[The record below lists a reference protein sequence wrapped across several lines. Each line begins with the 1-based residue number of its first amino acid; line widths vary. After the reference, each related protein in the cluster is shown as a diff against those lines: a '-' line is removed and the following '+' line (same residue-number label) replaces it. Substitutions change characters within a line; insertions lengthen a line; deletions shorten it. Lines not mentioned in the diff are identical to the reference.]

1 MHLSVRFST
10 EKELKQFQDLLYE
23 KSGQG
28 VSFTGLLEAMVSKVT
43 IVTAVHN
50 IKSNKGSKTAGVD
63 RMKMDKYLQMPK
75 EELFQLIQSNISNY
89 KPKPA
94 KRKYIEKANGKK
106 RPLGIPTVLD
116 RIIQECMRLILEP
129 ICEARFYPHS
139 YGFRPYRAQKHA
151 IRDIVNVINASVK
164 SKDQPVW
171 AVEGDI
177 KGCFDNINHRLLL
190 KKLWRIG
197 IHDKRVL
204 KIISQM
210 LKAGYIDQDLYHATE
225 MGTPQGGIL
234 SPLLSNV
241 YLNDFDW
248 YVGRCY
254 MEPHRQCKHKCN
266 DTRRL
271 KWSGITPKYNFRYAD
286 DWVILTSTEQE
297 AFRMKH
303 ELTKYFKHRMKL
315 ELSQEK
321 TYVTDLRKNGI
332 HFLGYIVKAE
342 RKRKTPDPATWS
354 DNLVGKP
361 FPDMERLTKKIHT
374 LQKEVRKI
382 GLYTQSNTQAAQIQY
397 VNSVIMGLAQYLQP
411 SICSHAY
418 HAIDRRVN
426 NTALA
431 VWKNLFPKQYNQMQV
446 PLKELSN
453 LPHRH
458 EGYDSKTFAIQID
471 GKWFG
476 ITYAFITHSR
486 YESKP
491 FDQKMT
497 PYTEDGRR
505 RYVNYRTKHKPLP
518 CDRPSINTPE
528 DIALSIYASGKGWK
542 ANFEYFMNRE
552 YAYNRDKGKCK
563 CCGRYFSELIPKHC
577 HHVNP
582 RLPIER
588 INKVPNLAWLCI
600 PCHRMVHNSPIPPE
614 LLFWTWDDW
623 KLLDDATVIMRDDT
637 IKVEISKK
645 DLTTMEEL
653 PGAELSITDKDGKEI
668 DRWVSSDKPHY
679 IEKLPAGTYTLTEG
693 KAPDGYAFAESV
705 PFTVLPAGEVQ
716 KFEMLDDVIK
726 VEISKVDITTNK
738 ELPGAELIITN
749 KDGKEIDRWV
759 STDKPHYIE
768 KLPAGDYT
776 LTEVKAPDG
785 YAFAESVPFTVL
797 PTGEV
802 QQFEM
807 RDDVIKV
814 EISKVDLTTMEELPG
829 AELTITDKDGEE
841 IDRWVSSDKPH
852 YIEKLPAGEYTLTE
866 ITAPDG
872 YDIAESIRFT
882 VLPTGEV
889 QTVVMKDART
899 PERTPQPEETPHPT
913 ETPQPTPSTT
923 PAPTPAL
930 QPIIPQTGDTFPL
943 GLLLT
948 VAGISLAGLAAL
960 IYKCVHC
967 KSVAEQDDAEMK

>member
-28 VSFTGLLEAMVSKVT
+28 VSFTGLLEAMVSEVT

-116 RIIQECMRLILEP
+116 RIIQEC
-129 ICEARFYPHS
+129 
-139 YGFRPYRAQKHA
+139 
-151 IRDIVNVINASVK
+151 
-164 SKDQPVW
+164 
-171 AVEGDI
+171 
-177 KGCFDNINHRLLL
+177 
-190 KKLWRIG
+190 
-197 IHDKRVL
+197 
-204 KIISQM
+204 
-210 LKAGYIDQDLYHATE
+210 
-225 MGTPQGGIL
+225 
-234 SPLLSNV
+234 
-241 YLNDFDW
+241 
-248 YVGRCY
+248 
-254 MEPHRQCKHKCN
+254 
-266 DTRRL
+266 
-271 KWSGITPKYNFRYAD
+271 
-286 DWVILTSTEQE
+286 
-297 AFRMKH
+297 MKH

-614 LLFWTWDDW
+614 L
-623 KLLDDATVIMRDDT
+623 DAKAVRK
-637 IKVEISKK
+637 IKKY
-645 DLTTMEEL
+645 
-653 PGAELSITDKDGKEI
+653 
-668 DRWVSSDKPHY
+668 R
-679 IEKLPAGTYTLTEG
+679 EKL
-693 KAPDGYAFAESV
+693 K
-705 PFTVLPAGEVQ
+705 
-716 KFEMLDDVIK
+716 K
-726 VEISKVDITTNK
+726 
-738 ELPGAELIITN
+738 
-749 KDGKEIDRWV
+749 
-759 STDKPHYIE
+759 
-768 KLPAGDYT
+768 
-776 LTEVKAPDG
+776 
-785 YAFAESVPFTVL
+785 
-797 PTGEV
+797 
-802 QQFEM
+802 
-807 RDDVIKV
+807 
-814 EISKVDLTTMEELPG
+814 
-829 AELTITDKDGEE
+829 
-841 IDRWVSSDKPH
+841 
-852 YIEKLPAGEYTLTE
+852 
-866 ITAPDG
+866 
-872 YDIAESIRFT
+872 
-882 VLPTGEV
+882 
-889 QTVVMKDART
+889 
-899 PERTPQPEETPHPT
+899 
-913 ETPQPTPSTT
+913 
-923 PAPTPAL
+923 
-930 QPIIPQTGDTFPL
+930 
-943 GLLLT
+943 
-948 VAGISLAGLAAL
+948 
-960 IYKCVHC
+960 
-967 KSVAEQDDAEMK
+967 

>member
-28 VSFTGLLEAMVSKVT
+28 VSFTGLLEAMVSEVT

-397 VNSVIMGLAQYLQP
+397 VNSVIMGLAQYLQTF
-411 SICSHAY
+411 Y
-418 HAIDRRVN
+418 
-426 NTALA
+426 
-431 VWKNLFPKQYNQMQV
+431 LF
-446 PLKELSN
+446 SC
-453 LPHRH
+453 
-458 EGYDSKTFAIQID
+458 
-471 GKWFG
+471 
-476 ITYAFITHSR
+476 
-486 YESKP
+486 
-491 FDQKMT
+491 
-497 PYTEDGRR
+497 
-505 RYVNYRTKHKPLP
+505 LP
-518 CDRPSINTPE
+518 C
-528 DIALSIYASGKGWK
+528 
-542 ANFEYFMNRE
+542 
-552 YAYNRDKGKCK
+552 
-563 CCGRYFSELIPKHC
+563 H
-577 HHVNP
+577 
-582 RLPIER
+582 
-588 INKVPNLAWLCI
+588 
-600 PCHRMVHNSPIPPE
+600 
-614 LLFWTWDDW
+614 
-623 KLLDDATVIMRDDT
+623 
-637 IKVEISKK
+637 
-645 DLTTMEEL
+645 
-653 PGAELSITDKDGKEI
+653 
-668 DRWVSSDKPHY
+668 
-679 IEKLPAGTYTLTEG
+679 
-693 KAPDGYAFAESV
+693 
-705 PFTVLPAGEVQ
+705 
-716 KFEMLDDVIK
+716 
-726 VEISKVDITTNK
+726 
-738 ELPGAELIITN
+738 
-749 KDGKEIDRWV
+749 
-759 STDKPHYIE
+759 
-768 KLPAGDYT
+768 
-776 LTEVKAPDG
+776 
-785 YAFAESVPFTVL
+785 
-797 PTGEV
+797 
-802 QQFEM
+802 
-807 RDDVIKV
+807 
-814 EISKVDLTTMEELPG
+814 
-829 AELTITDKDGEE
+829 
-841 IDRWVSSDKPH
+841 
-852 YIEKLPAGEYTLTE
+852 
-866 ITAPDG
+866 
-872 YDIAESIRFT
+872 
-882 VLPTGEV
+882 
-889 QTVVMKDART
+889 
-899 PERTPQPEETPHPT
+899 
-913 ETPQPTPSTT
+913 
-923 PAPTPAL
+923 
-930 QPIIPQTGDTFPL
+930 
-943 GLLLT
+943 
-948 VAGISLAGLAAL
+948 
-960 IYKCVHC
+960 
-967 KSVAEQDDAEMK
+967 